1 MSAYADIFRKLQPE
15 FPPHQIE
22 AFVRLEYGTLDHLD
36 MATLEREAATA
47 AECIREGGRDMAEAC
62 ARSLGLDGAA

>member
-36 MATLEREAATA
+36 MATLQREAATA
-47 AECIREGGRDMAEAC
+47 AACIREGGPDMAEAC
-62 ARSLGLDGAA
+62 AHSLGLGGAA